1 MNDEAKDSMTT
12 DTQTDSQAI
21 PQVETDVTEVQPSAD
36 KGRNYSFLHKPD
48 STFDAVETDT
58 ETYIIP
64 AQSGST
70 YWAILRVIFEHFGQT
85 MRVDD
90 IIDEVAELLEDR
102 DPDKWERY
110 KNKTSVTTRKD
121 GQKVSKPANNWRKRI
136 ETNIKTLTRSGGT
149 NPYGLRL
156 LERGYRL
163 SWEPDAFDGA
173 GGIVVRKAPQTN
185 SES

>member
-1 MNDEAKDSMTT
+1 LKKADQKMST
-12 DTQTDSQAI
+12 DTQTNQTKA
-21 PQVETDVTEVQPSAD
+21 QVETDVTEVQTSAD

-48 STFDAVETDT
+48 STFDAVETDDG
-58 ETYIIP
+58 EVYIIP

-70 YWAILRVIFEHFGQT
+70 YWAILRVIFEHYGSP
-85 MRVDD
+85 MRIDD

-102 DPDKWERY
+102 DPDKWDRY

-121 GQKVSKPANNWRKRI
+121 GQKVSKPANNWRKRL
-136 ETNIKTLTRSGGT
+136 ETNIKTLTRSGGK

-163 SWEPDAFDGA
+163 FWDPNAFDGQ
-173 GGIVVRKAPQTN
+173 GGILIKKAPKTD